1 MKLPIED
8 YENKP
13 DIDSFCRAYDNLLTQ
28 DQCDEYIELYE
39 ETLRVDT
46 EKQRKLSVCYR
57 EDGTKICG
65 DCNCMRI
72 NPQEYDRFEALN
84 AITIDRFQQLAM
96 QYKKDVGVHPNQ
108 WPETWGYEELRIKR
122 FLIEDGGKTNP
133 NMKDTYHGLEEHVD
147 IYSFAHAKRFLC
159 IMVYLNDDFWEGQ
172 TIFPLFDTAVKPKK
186 GQAFV
191 FPPMWTYLHY
201 GAAPKGPSKL
211 GAKYFLM
218 THLNYI
224 DKTKVNSYEGKSFIR
239 TEAANDPLLNT
250 RGMS

>member
-1 MKLPIED
+1 MMLPIEE

-13 DIDSFCRAYDNLLTQ
+13 DIDSFCRSYDNLLTQ

-39 ETLRVDT
+39 QTLRVDE
-46 EKQRKLSVCYR
+46 EKQRLLSVCYR

-72 NPQEYDRFEALN
+72 NPQEYDRFETLN
-84 AITIDRFQQLAM
+84 KITIDRFQQVTE

-108 WPETWGYEELRIKR
+108 WPDKWGYEELRIKR
-122 FLIEDGGKTNP
+122 FLIEGGGKSNP
-133 NMKDTYHGLEEHVD
+133 NMENNFHGLEQHVD

-159 IMVYLNDDFWEGQ
+159 IMIYLNDDFWDGE

-224 DKTKVNSYEGKSFIR
+224 DMTQVNEYEGKSFIR
-239 TEAANDPLLNT
+239 TEAANDPLLHT
-250 RGMS
+250 GTIK